1 MPSSNNGPLIYA
13 CTHIPNVCKTAKVV
27 TASDSTC
34 RLMAGS
40 SLITIDECVLNL

>member
-1 MPSSNNGPLIYA
+1 MPFINNGPPIYT
-13 CTHIPNVCKTAKVV
+13 CIHIPNVGKTAKVV